1 MYEPTDENVFYV
13 VGRYLYE
20 CKYFCPDAHE
30 IMSMPIHMTEEI
42 GKYVV
47 IKYYVD
53 VNHTGNMVNM
63 TSHSGIIIYVNN
75 VPIVYYSK
83 CQKTVGASGFG
94 SDFFLLGFPQRRLK
108 PRGIS

>member
-1 MYEPTDENVFYV
+1 MCSPGEGNIDAVYHIFGCLQKNLGKNPGRMEYNPMYEPTDENVFYV

-47 IKYYVD
+47 I
-53 VNHTGNMVNM
+53 
-63 TSHSGIIIYVNN
+63 
-75 VPIVYYSK
+75 
-83 CQKTVGASGFG
+83 
-94 SDFFLLGFPQRRLK
+94 
-108 PRGIS
+108 

>member
-1 MYEPTDENVFYV
+1 MIP
-13 VGRYLYE
+13 R
-20 CKYFCPDAHE
+20 H
-30 IMSMPIHMTEEI
+30 ITEAL
-42 GKYVV
+42 GKYAV

-53 VNHTGNMVNM
+53 ANHAGNMANRR
-63 TSHSGIIIYVNN
+63 SHSGIIIYVNN

-94 SDFFLLGFPQRRLK
+94 SDFFLLGFPQRRLN